1 MKKLIVAS
9 MAIVLLLGF
18 AQIIA
23 KSAANKGIISVE
35 KVSVKK
41 NSKKSEAGHVNALTK
56 RKFNQHFG
64 NLSNTVW
71 VKSNTLDKVTFTK
84 DGNKNVAYYNSDS
97 RLVGTSFAT
106 IPEQALSDLQTR
118 YKDYSI
124 GSVIFFDKSEANAIA
139 KLVYG
144 TQLKEENFLVE
155 LTNDRAKIVVQVN
168 VKGGISV
175 INQI

>member
-9 MAIVLLLGF
+9 MAIVLLLGS
-18 AQIIA
+18 AQFIA
-23 KSAANKGIISVE
+23 KSATNKGIISAE
-35 KVSVKK
+35 MFSAKK
-41 NSKKSEAGHVNALTK
+41 NSKKSEESHVNALTK

-64 NLSNTVW
+64 YLSNTVW

-84 DGNKNVAYYNSDS
+84 DGNREVAFYNSDS
-97 RLVGTSFAT
+97 KLVGTSAVL
-106 IPEQALSDLQTR
+106 IPDQALSELQSR

-124 GSVIFFDKSEANAIA
+124 GSVIFFDKSEANAIS

-155 LTNDRAKIVVQVN
+155 LTNGGSKMVVQVK
-168 VKGGISV
+168 VKDGTTV